1 MRLLSLFVLL
11 LCSVRLVAA
20 AEAQAPAA
28 EQPPVA
34 QAGQMDEA
42 SDYIIGPG
50 DTIQVYV
57 WRNPEL
63 SLTVPV
69 RTDGKVTTPLI
80 EDLVAVGQTPSGLA
94 RLMEQRLSE
103 YIRSPQVNI
112 IVTSAQ
118 SALNRVMVIGQ
129 VGTPQA
135 VPYRQGMTVLDAVL
149 EVGGLTDFAAG
160 NRARIMRKNAAGEEQ
175 EIRVK
180 LADLVN
186 KGRIK
191 ENVDLQPGDV
201 LVVPES
207 FF

>member
-11 LCSVRLVAA
+11 LCSARLVTA

-34 QAGQMDEA
+34 QAGQLDES

-129 VGTPQA
+129 VGAPQA

-149 EVGGLTDFAAG
+149 AVGGLTDFAAG

>member
-1 MRLLSLFVLL
+1 MKLVSLFVLM
-11 LCSVRLVAA
+11 LCSLRVVGA
-20 AEAQAPAA
+20 AEALSPAA
-28 EQPPVA
+28 EQPPAA
-34 QAGQMDEA
+34 QAGQMDES

-50 DTIQVYV
+50 DTLQVYV

-80 EDLVAVGQTPSGLA
+80 EDLVAVGQTPSSLA

-129 VGTPQA
+129 VGEPQA

-149 EVGGLTDFAAG
+149 AVGGLTDFAAG
-160 NRARIMRKNAAGEEQ
+160 NRAKIMRKDSSGKEE

-180 LADLVN
+180 LADLLN

-207 FF
+207 LF